1 MFRAATG
8 LFTALTLLALISAAP
23 AARAEVLD
31 YDLAEQWSDLE
42 NPFFPW
48 TLWKS
53 PSELFGINQPDYFQ
67 DESGRRAWAD
77 QPCCLQMH
85 VPVWSSD
92 VSESEPVVWMHGA
105 EFDRTGTN
113 VTSADWISYFAG
125 TATIDGAVWQTW
137 TGHRAMRW
145 SLVHNGTILTSGD
158 IVTDGTY
165 TEAAPFDFAAGSGGP
180 GALVRTVEAG
190 DRIELRMTSLSEG
203 GNLGES
209 LWLRF
214 HITLD
219 TGTTDAAPPPAA
231 VRLLPCRPN
240 PFNPRTTLRCELPAG
255 ASGHLRIHDAAG
267 RQVRSFTIEADA
279 SDRREIAWDGLD
291 DRGHACPSGTYFARL
306 GSSGEVATTRM
317 TLAR

>member
-8 LFTALTLLALISAAP
+8 ILTALTLLALIPAAP
-23 AARAEVLD
+23 AARAEVLE
-31 YDLAEQWSDLE
+31 YDLAEQWSDLV

-53 PSELFGINQPDYFQ
+53 PSALFGINQADFNQ
-67 DESGRRAWAD
+67 DGSGVHCWAD
-77 QPCCLQMH
+77 QPFPLPMH
-85 VPVWSSD
+85 VPVWGCATPD
-92 VSESEPVVWMHGA
+92 LEPLVWMHGA

-113 VTSADWISYFAG
+113 VTSADWISYFEG
-125 TATIDGAVWQTW
+125 TATISGAVWQ
-137 TGHRAMRW
+137 GAANHRTMRW
-145 SLVHNGTILTSGD
+145 SLVHNGSVLTSGD
-158 IVTDGTY
+158 ITTDGTY
-165 TEAAPFDFAAGSGGP
+165 TAATPFAFSAGSGGP

-209 LWLRF
+209 LVLRF
-214 HITLD
+214 HISLD
-219 TGTTDAAPPPAA
+219 TGTTGAPPPAAA

-255 ASGHLRIHDAAG
+255 SSGHLRIHDAAG
-267 RQVRSFTIEADA
+267 RLVRAFALEAGA
-279 SDRREIAWDGLD
+279 SGPHDITWDGLD
-291 DRGHACPSGTYFARL
+291 DHGRACPSGTYFARL
-306 GSSGEVATTRM
+306 GAAGETATTRM